1 VCLPGQ
7 GSRRVRSGAHPKEED
22 QRNWTQ
28 PLEAILK
35 EINLNGSDMDKEV
48 AKGWYDHIYWWV
60 NSALLFVTGPLKKI
74 AEQRAYNTLS
84 YLLHWDEHGMIP
96 YGHEPKKRW
105 HYDYGT
111 TSTPERGSDHSHDPS
126 YHARRLIKMMVSV
139 LSTGTAH
146 IGPS

>member
-1 VCLPGQ
+1 MVDSTAQKCAYLARGAEEYGQ
-7 GSRRVRSGAHPKEED
+7 
-22 QRNWTQ
+22 
-28 PLEAILK
+28 
-35 EINLNGSDMDKEV
+35 INLNGSDMDKEV
-48 AKGWYDHIYWWV
+48 AK
-60 NSALLFVTGPLKKI
+60 

-126 YHARRLIKMMVSV
+126 YHARRLIKMMPDSHVQPQDALHLGHSPSVSH
-139 LSTGTAH
+139 LSLRQQRIYGRRC
-146 IGPS
+146 